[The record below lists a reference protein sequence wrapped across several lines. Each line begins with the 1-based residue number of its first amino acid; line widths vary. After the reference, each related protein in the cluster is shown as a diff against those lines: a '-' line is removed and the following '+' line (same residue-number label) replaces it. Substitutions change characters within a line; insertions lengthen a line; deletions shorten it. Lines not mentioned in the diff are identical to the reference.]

1 MSDAL
6 AESEQLDDDQLD
18 PALIRRLR
26 QIVRD
31 VLGLESMALDDA
43 LPDLV
48 DRSIMILN
56 LIVAINDD
64 LGAEI
69 PIEIFFDRTTLRGLA
84 SFIACSRAGQET
96 RSR

>member
-6 AESEQLDDDQLD
+6 ANGQQLNDDQLD
-18 PALIRRLR
+18 PALIQRLQ

-31 VLGLESMALDDA
+31 VLGIESMTLDDA

-48 DRSIMILN
+48 NRSIMILN
-56 LIVAINDD
+56 LVVAIKDD

-69 PIEIFFDRTTLRGLA
+69 PIEIFFDHTTLRGLA
-84 SFIACSRAGQET
+84 GFVAGSRAGRET
-96 RSR
+96 